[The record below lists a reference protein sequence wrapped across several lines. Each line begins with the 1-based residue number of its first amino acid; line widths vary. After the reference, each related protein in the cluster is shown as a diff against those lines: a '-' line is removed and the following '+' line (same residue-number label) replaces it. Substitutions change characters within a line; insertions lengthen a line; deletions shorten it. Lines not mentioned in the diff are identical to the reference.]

1 MTTMRKS
8 IDQFRYIRI
17 QPQTIDLSTR
27 LWGINTEFVGF
38 IPQSLVLRS
47 IVWDWILIYRNWS
60 IHGFPFFP
68 IWKAMGVRLAELQD
82 AGSPLLKAKDHWIMQ
97 FESFHWLSHHRL
109 WAIISM
115 LYKDCKRTRD
125 VLGSFHFYFNLVFYR
140 LALFL
145 LKKLFHS
152 RLLDTR
158 LWVTW
163 QHAPRYLSTDSY
175 ATGARGNVNFCNM
188 LLTTCHIARMSY
200 SSYFTQ
206 LWGRYFDEW
215 GHN

>member
-1 MTTMRKS
+1 
-8 IDQFRYIRI
+8 
-17 QPQTIDLSTR
+17 
-27 LWGINTEFVGF
+27 
-38 IPQSLVLRS
+38 
-47 IVWDWILIYRNWS
+47 
-60 IHGFPFFP
+60 
-68 IWKAMGVRLAELQD
+68 MGVRLAELQD

-115 LYKDCKRTRD
+115 LYKDCKQTRD
-125 VLGSFHFYFNLVFYR
+125 VLRSFHFYFNLVFYR
-140 LALFL
+140 LALFF

-152 RLLDTR
+152 RLLDKR

-175 ATGARGNVNFCNM
+175 ATGARVNVNFCNR
-188 LLTTCHIARMSY
+188 LFTTCHIARMSY

-206 LWGRYFDEW
+206 L
-215 GHN
+215 